1 VLHQEEEQIRLRRH
15 NSKQAIALAME
26 GRWREA
32 VAVNKGIIDDF
43 PNDVDANNR
52 LGRAHMELGEYAQ
65 AKGAYQRARE
75 LDPYNAIA
83 EKNLRR
89 LDHLDEADITAKGPP
104 REHSHRVEPRVFI
117 EETGKAGVVNLH
129 RLAPEKVLAEVVAGD
144 SVSLRINDSSL
155 VVEDAASLEYLGRVE
170 PRYSQR
176 LIKLMN
182 GGNRYTATVIS
193 SSESHLTIIIRE
205 VYQHPSQAGQLSFPA
220 KGLAKLKPYF
230 SPAQRPFYDES
241 VAEGPELHPEA
252 EGEEEE
258 EEPSAEPLEAAED
271 DQDED
276 SEEELEV

>member
-1 VLHQEEEQIRLRRH
+1 VLHQEEEQVRQRRQ

-32 VAVNKGIIDDF
+32 AAVNKSIIEDF
-43 PNDVDANNR
+43 PKDVDAYNR

-65 AKGAYQRARE
+65 AKEAYQRAKE
-75 LDPYNAIA
+75 LEPYNAIA

-89 LDHLDEADITAKGPP
+89 LSHLKETAAAKGPP
-104 REHSHRVEPRVFI
+104 RERGHPVEPRVFI

-129 RLAPEKVLAEVVAGD
+129 RLAPKEVLAEVVAGD
-144 SVSLRINDSSL
+144 SVNLRIDDSSL
-155 VVEDAASLEYLGRVE
+155 VVEGATSLEYLGRVE

-182 GGNRYTATVIS
+182 GGNRYAATVIS

-220 KGLAKLKPYF
+220 KGLSKLKPYF
-230 SPAQRPFYDES
+230 SPAQRQLYDEN
-241 VAEGPELHPEA
+241 AAGEPELHVEA
-252 EGEEEE
+252 GEEDEKE
-258 EEPSAEPLEAAED
+258 RHFVETHEAAEP
-271 DQDED
+271 DQDKD
-276 SEEELEV
+276 DEEELEV